1 MCRLRDFPRRLSS
14 RSGTGYFFVPFRR
27 HARAERFLIEAAVPV
42 RVLKANGT
50 ILFFLR
56 RYCSAR
62 RLLICGTAAKHSRTR
77 HYHKE

>member
-1 MCRLRDFPRRLSS
+1 VSLEGLPASAVVTLGYRL
-14 RSGTGYFFVPFRR
+14 FFVPFRR